1 MAFLIARIS
10 GFAIGL
16 VFALVAFILQLLIR
30 KKNLP
35 PLALRII
42 SVLGAAGGLY
52 LFVSTLQNVLK
63 YTIGLSSILTV
74 FAPLL
79 VYAIVLTLHFI
90 IVFTSASRPK
100 AWRVFSSTL
109 TVSVVVSIQLGFAL
123 FNLIRNW
130 NNLSRG
136 MMEFLYLQLVGLALI
151 VFTALLFWINFAGA
165 RKFVVP
171 PAVPVS
177 A

>member
-1 MAFLIARIS
+1 MGFLIARIS
-10 GFAIGL
+10 GFAIGV

-35 PLALRII
+35 VRAVRII
-42 SVLGAAGGLY
+42 SAIGALGGIY
-52 LFVSTLQNVLK
+52 LFVSTLGNVLK
-63 YTIGLSSILTV
+63 YDIGLSSIITV
-74 FAPLL
+74 FSPLL
-79 VYAIVLTLHFI
+79 VYALVLTLHFI
-90 IVFTSASRPK
+90 IIFTSAGHPK

-109 TVSVVVSIQLGFAL
+109 TVSMVVSIQLGFAL

-136 MMEFLYLQLVGLALI
+136 MLEFLYLQLVGLILI
-151 VFTALLFWINFAGA
+151 LITAVLFWIGFAGT
-165 RKFVVP
+165 RKFIVP
-171 PAVPVS
+171 STVPAS